1 MPIRGVR
8 GATTVSA
15 NEANLIL
22 AATRDLLEEM
32 IRSNGI
38 AAADV
43 AAALFTATP
52 DLNAAFPAR
61 AAREL
66 GWRHVPL
73 MDAVEIAV
81 PGSLP
86 RCIRILL
93 LWNTEKPQDE
103 ILHIYQGET
112 RSLRPDL
119 LGQDPPP
126 QGKEK
131 KP

>member
-15 NEANLIL
+15 NEADLIL
-22 AATRDLLEEM
+22 AATRNLLEEM

-43 AAALFTATP
+43 AAALFTVTP

-66 GWRHVPL
+66 GWQHVPL

-126 QGKEK
+126 QEKEK